1 MNQETKILI
10 VDDDRDILKV
20 ISANLK
26 LEGYNVIT
34 AENGLEAYNLIKK
47 EMPDLIILDL
57 NLPDIDGVQLCTKLR
72 KEEVNVPLIMLT
84 ARDSISDRVLGL
96 ECGADDYIVKP
107 FNFLELSAR
116 IKSCLRRYRREPK
129 DKKRIIEYKIIKIFP
144 EKREVYANNQK
155 IDLTKT
161 EYDLFLFLIKN
172 KGRVCSRKEI
182 KKTLWKDKDIYDW
195 SRTIDVHINHL
206 RKKLPENIVITTVS
220 GIGYILE

>member
-1 MNQETKILI
+1 MNKEIKILI

-34 AENGLEAYNLIKK
+34 AENGLDAYNLIKK
-47 EMPDLIILDL
+47 ESPDLIILDL

-96 ECGADDYIVKP
+96 ECGADDYMVKP

-129 DKKRIIEYKIIKIFP
+129 DKKRIIEYKIIKILP

-206 RKKLPENIVITTVS
+206 RKKLPDNIVITTVS